1 VAEVVAEVEVEVEV
15 EVAEVAEVV
24 AGAGAVELAGV
35 AEVQGPAEAG
45 EAPAQEVVVQVVAE
59 LAPGEVAASR
69 RARSR
74 A

>member
-1 VAEVVAEVEVEVEV
+1 VAEAVAEVVAEVEVEV
-15 EVAEVAEVV
+15 AEV